1 MANRDPRNDERR
13 KRQRSR
19 NLALLAVLIGIIVL
33 FYVMTVVQ
41 FGGDAS
47 S

>member
-1 MANRDPRNDERR
+1 MAGRNPQDDERR

-19 NLALLAVLIGIIVL
+19 NLALLGVLIAIIVL

-41 FGGDAS
+41 FSGDTGS
-47 S
+47 